1 MKQLVRLLFGLLFF
15 PALLACH
22 ATAPLE
28 YLPAL
33 RGDYF
38 KHDSVAVGRA
48 FHIYV
53 AYPEDYAK
61 NPEARYPVVYVLDG
75 DSLFPIHATY
85 HWFLNF
91 DEGVPRAIVVGIA
104 YGSFDPSVN
113 KRGYDFSAP
122 AADASSE
129 QGGAPAFH
137 RFLKNELIPEID
149 RRYRTDPDRRVLF
162 GQSRGGYMVLYSAF
176 TDPGLF
182 WGRIASNPSFDPGR
196 SLFFSKPPAS
206 TQGDLGLVVTSGERE
221 RPNVRS
227 DALEWFRVWDGRTDA
242 PWEVKT
248 LSIDG
253 GTHAADSTNSYRAGM
268 VWLFGRDAQGT
279 RQPGRR

>member
-22 ATAPLE
+22 ATAPLQ

-61 NPEARYPVVYVLDG
+61 NPEARYPVVYLLDG

-85 HWFLNF
+85 HRFLNY

-129 QGGAPAFH
+129 QGGEPRSIAF
-137 RFLKNELIPEID
+137 
-149 RRYRTDPDRRVLF
+149 
-162 GQSRGGYMVLYSAF
+162 
-176 TDPGLF
+176 
-182 WGRIASNPSFDPGR
+182 
-196 SLFFSKPPAS
+196 
-206 TQGDLGLVVTSGERE
+206 
-221 RPNVRS
+221 
-227 DALEWFRVWDGRTDA
+227 
-242 PWEVKT
+242 
-248 LSIDG
+248 
-253 GTHAADSTNSYRAGM
+253 
-268 VWLFGRDAQGT
+268 
-279 RQPGRR
+279 

>member
-1 MKQLVRLLFGLLFF
+1 MQQLVRLLFGLLFF
-15 PALLACH
+15 PVLLACH
-22 ATAPLE
+22 ATPALE

-38 KHDSVAVGRA
+38 KHDAVAVGRA

-61 NPEARYPVVYVLDG
+61 NPEARYPVVYSLDG

-85 HWFLNF
+85 HRLLNY

-129 QGGAPAFH
+129 QGGAPAIRH
-137 RFLKNELIPEID
+137 SIL
-149 RRYRTDPDRRVLF
+149 
-162 GQSRGGYMVLYSAF
+162 
-176 TDPGLF
+176 
-182 WGRIASNPSFDPGR
+182 GR
-196 SLFFSKPPAS
+196 SLFFSNRPAAS
-206 TQGDLGLVVTSGERE
+206 TKSDLGSGRYQHGA
-221 RPNVRS
+221 RHDPSSAAPRWNGS
-227 DALEWFRVWDGRTDA
+227 GRGM
-242 PWEVKT
+242 
-248 LSIDG
+248 G
-253 GTHAADSTNSYRAGM
+253 GLTHLGE
-268 VWLFGRDAQGT
+268 
-279 RQPGRR
+279 